1 MRCKKLGCFFLMFM
15 SESSHDI
22 TKKLFQRSSVICAL
36 KLTSVAEG
44 GSYRCATFQIM
55 WTCTRSSPSRSH
67 MLEQN
72 VMWVSSDISCHKD
85 CVVIMWSRLMILTP
99 RWTGALLR
107 WIFWQMQNFSELSD
121 LNTNNGYLK
130 GKVPPRHLFLLTFS
144 QLTTRK
150 RAEHRI
156 GVDLFHVKMP
166 QLLGEETYHLVALR
180 EDCESRAPPF
190 EAWRG
195 DWADAAAL
203 GWCWCQ
209 VTHRVDQPNGLDG
222 RFATLKQ
229 IISHLSTA
237 KTAKLKKGKFNVCI
251 VCTYVRLQKG
261 MPKYETSHLHCGL
274 HDYWHP
280 RCFPAYTRS
289 HMYSEVKTSFLAL

>member
-1 MRCKKLGCFFLMFM
+1 M
-15 SESSHDI
+15 H
-22 TKKLFQRSSVICAL
+22 
-36 KLTSVAEG
+36 
-44 GSYRCATFQIM
+44 
-55 WTCTRSSPSRSH
+55 
-67 MLEQN
+67 
-72 VMWVSSDISCHKD
+72 
-85 CVVIMWSRLMILTP
+85 
-99 RWTGALLR
+99 
-107 WIFWQMQNFSELSD
+107 NFSELSD

-130 GKVPPRHLFLLTFS
+130 GKVPPPHLFLLTFS

-209 VTHRVDQPNGLDG
+209 VATHRVDQPNGLDG

-229 IISHLSTA
+229 SSAIFTHCENGEA
-237 KTAKLKKGKFNVCI
+237 KKRKFNVCI

-261 MPKYETSHLHCGL
+261 MLKCETSHLHCGL
-274 HDYWHP
+274 HDN
-280 RCFPAYTRS
+280 
-289 HMYSEVKTSFLAL
+289 